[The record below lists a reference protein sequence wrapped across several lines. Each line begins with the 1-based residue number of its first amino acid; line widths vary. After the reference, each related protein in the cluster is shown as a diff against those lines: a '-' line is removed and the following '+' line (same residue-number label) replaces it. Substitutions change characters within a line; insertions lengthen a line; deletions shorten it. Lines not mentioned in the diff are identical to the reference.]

1 MLKVNVY
8 NFAHGK
14 SEVKDH
20 TPTASPNI
28 KLIILQFWNVHL
40 LYVPIPL
47 KLMTW
52 TLQALHICC
61 TQTLQKYHHC

>member
-47 KLMTW
+47 KLMT
-52 TLQALHICC
+52 
-61 TQTLQKYHHC
+61 